1 MTNNDV
7 LRTLRYSL
15 SLDNIALLACLKEVG
30 VRLEPRELAALL
42 KQEDEPGFMPLPDE
56 VLEHLLQGLIIRLR
70 GRREEPEPE
79 PAVPP
84 KLPLRLTN
92 NRILR
97 ALRIALALQDRDLIT
112 IMGLSGVTV
121 GKAELSALFRRE
133 GHRNHQPCGDQF
145 LRQFLRGLA
154 TWQRSGRQP
163 A

>member
-7 LRTLRYSL
+7 LRTLRYAL
-15 SLDNIALLACLKEVG
+15 SLDNAALLGCLREVG

-42 KQEDEPGFMPLPDE
+42 KLEGEPGFMPLPDE
-56 VLEHLLQGLIIRLR
+56 VLEHLLQGLIIKMR
-70 GRREEPEPE
+70 GRQEEPEP
-79 PAVPP
+79 PASPP
-84 KLPLRLTN
+84 RLPLRLTN

-97 ALRIALALQDRDLIT
+97 ALRIALSLQDRDLIA
-112 IMGLSGVTV
+112 IMGLSGVQV

-145 LRQFLRGLA
+145 LRQFLRGLGL
-154 TWQRSGRQP
+154 WQRSGRQP

>member
-7 LRTLRYSL
+7 LRTLRYAL
-15 SLDNIALLACLKEVG
+15 SLDNAALLGCLSEVG

-70 GRREEPEPE
+70 GRREEPD
-79 PAVPP
+79 PAPRP
-84 KLPLRLTN
+84 SLPLRLTN

-97 ALRIALALQDRDLIT
+97 ALRIALALQDGDLIA
-112 IMGLSGVTV
+112 IMSLSGVKV

-145 LRQFLRGLA
+145 LRQFLRGLGM
-154 TWQRSGRQP
+154 WQRGGKQP